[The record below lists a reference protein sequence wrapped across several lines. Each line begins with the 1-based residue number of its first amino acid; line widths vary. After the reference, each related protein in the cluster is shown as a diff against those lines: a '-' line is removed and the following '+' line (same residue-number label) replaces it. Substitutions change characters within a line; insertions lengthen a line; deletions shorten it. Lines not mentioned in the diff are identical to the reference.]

1 MTGKLHAKN
10 SLTISMAKAKKL
22 SHEKRV
28 SFNDLMLAITSK
40 SLKKYFTHF
49 GDKSE
54 EVTLAMPFSF
64 KSIP

>member
-1 MTGKLHAKN
+1 
-10 SLTISMAKAKKL
+10 MAKAKKL
-22 SHEKRV
+22 SHEKGI
-28 SFNDLMLAITSK
+28 SFNDLMLAVTSK